1 MYNELK
7 MNKESLASVLD
18 RLERVKVIPKNGLSN
33 TEIERIFEI
42 YERDIPSFKWLGI
55 LTSDFI
61 VCDVQQLF
69 RGKEVRIDK
78 AEISNELM
86 TYEKTGNLN

>member
-1 MYNELK
+1 M
-7 MNKESLASVLD
+7 LD
-18 RLERVKVIPKNGLSN
+18 HLERVPVIPKNGLSN

-69 RGKEVRIDK
+69 KGKKLLIDK
-78 AEISNELM
+78 ESIQTELYR
-86 TYEKTGNLN
+86 YEKTGRLD